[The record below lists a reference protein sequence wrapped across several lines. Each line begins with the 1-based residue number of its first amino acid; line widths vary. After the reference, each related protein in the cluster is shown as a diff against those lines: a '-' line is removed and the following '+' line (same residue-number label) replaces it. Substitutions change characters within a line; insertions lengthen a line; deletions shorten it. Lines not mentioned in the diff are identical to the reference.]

1 MFWLWF
7 VICWFA
13 LSVLVGLMVGPFIRF
28 GMEGDDRT
36 LDEMDKEREDYLR
49 KMI

>member
-7 VICWFA
+7 V
-13 LSVLVGLMVGPFIRF
+13 LSWLAVSLLVGLMVGPFIRF
-28 GMEGDDRT
+28 GMEGDERT